1 MKFGQ
6 LRRRIEMHRWEVE
19 HPEYQMYHERIGC
32 CTPLLMTVAV
42 IFILVACK
50 TREVVTEVEY
60 ITKDSIVYRD
70 SIIRVDVPYEV
81 ETKYC
86 PPVDTLRL
94 QTSLA
99 KASVWMDWNKEMLV
113 GTIQNKNVA
122 LEANVAIPTRYI
134 TKTIK
139 SKATIT
145 VTKEV
150 NRLYWWQ
157 EGAMWLGGLVALL
170 VIGWFVSWL
179 ARRFRH

>member
-50 TREVVTEVEY
+50 AREVIVEKPVEVPHYIHDTLEVKVKETETVHVTDSMWIKGDTVFKYRDRFREYVVHDTVLSITRDTIGMPVYLTKTEYVEVEKQL
-60 ITKDSIVYRD
+60 T
-70 SIIRVDVPYEV
+70 
-81 ETKYC
+81 
-86 PPVDTLRL
+86 
-94 QTSLA
+94 
-99 KASVWMDWNKEMLV
+99 
-113 GTIQNKNVA
+113 
-122 LEANVAIPTRYI
+122 
-134 TKTIK
+134 
-139 SKATIT
+139 
-145 VTKEV
+145 
-150 NRLYWWQ
+150 WWQ
-157 EGAMWLGGLVALL
+157 EGAMWLGGLVVLL